1 MTVCYFGIYDP
12 NNSRNRELISGL
24 KENGVEVV
32 QCRVDPAQP
41 FKYWKLFKKHRQIKD
56 YDVMVVGFPGH
67 PVMLLAKLVC
77 RKPIIFDAF
86 VSLYD
91 SNVFDRKSVSPYS
104 FWALKYWLLDWLSC
118 KLADRVLL
126 DADEHIKYFVKT
138 FRIKKEKFRR
148 ILVGTDDSIFYPR
161 DCQKNTDKF
170 LLLFQGTYIPL
181 QGVEYMIRAA
191 KILEN
196 ENVQLDI
203 IGRIKTY
210 GPSVELSQKLDVK
223 NVNFIDFMP
232 QTELAERMARADVC
246 LGFFGDT
253 PKAKRCGAFKVTEAL
268 AMGKPVLTAD
278 TPAMREFLKDR
289 ESCLF
294 CRGANAEDL
303 AEKILELKNNPV
315 LREKIADNGYK
326 VYQEK
331 LTPKALGKELKNI
344 IDELY

>member
-12 NNSRNRELISGL
+12 NNSRNRELIRGL
-24 KENGVEVV
+24 KENGVEIIE
-32 QCRVDPAQP
+32 CRVEPTQS
-41 FKYWKLFKKHRQIKD
+41 FKNWQLFKKHRGIKN
-56 YDVMVVGFPGH
+56 YDAMIVGFPGH
-67 PVMLLAKLVC
+67 PVVPLAKLIS

-126 DADEHIKYFVKT
+126 DADEHIKYFIKT
-138 FRIKKEKFRR
+138 FSIKKEKFRR
-148 ILVGTDDSIFYPR
+148 ILVGTDETIFYPR

-181 QGVEYMIRAA
+181 QGVEYMVRAA
-191 KILEN
+191 KLLEDKD
-196 ENVQLDI
+196 VQLNI
-203 IGRIKTY
+203 VGRLKNY
-210 GPSVELSQKLDVK
+210 GPAIELSRELNAK
-223 NVNFIDFMP
+223 NVNFIDFIP
-232 QTELAERMARADVC
+232 QKELAEQMAQADVC

-268 AMGKPVLTAD
+268 AMKKPILTAD
-278 TPAMREFLKDR
+278 TPAMREFLQDR
-289 ESCLF
+289 ENCLF
-294 CRGANAEDL
+294 CRGADAEDL

-315 LREKIADNGYK
+315 LREKIAENGYK
-326 VYQEK
+326 VYQER
-331 LTPKALGKELKNI
+331 LTPRVLGRELKNI
-344 IDELY
+344 LDELY